1 LEQELADQQK
11 LRGESDGT
19 SFKPRTRPGEH
30 NPEVSKLEEKKS
42 KVEKIQREKMDR
54 FLPLQEEVLNQLY
67 LVLSHLQT
75 EEETLKEEAKE
86 AEYPEKDMSMIN

>member
-30 NPEVSKLEEKKS
+30 NPEVSKLEDKKS
-42 KVEKIQREKMDR
+42 RVEKLQREKLDR
-54 FLPLQEEVLNQLY
+54 VLPLQEEVLNHLY
-67 LVLSHLQT
+67 LVISHLKT
-75 EEETLKEEAKE
+75 EEETSKEEAKE
-86 AEYPEKDMSMIN
+86 SDIDMSMIN

>member
-30 NPEVSKLEEKKS
+30 NPEVSKLEDKKTR
-42 KVEKIQREKMDR
+42 VEKLQREKLDR
-54 FLPLQEEVLNQLY
+54 FFPLQEEVLNQLY

-75 EEETLKEEAKE
+75 EDETTKEEAKE
-86 AEYPEKDMSMIN
+86 SDIEISMIN

>member
-1 LEQELADQQK
+1 M
-11 LRGESDGT
+11 
-19 SFKPRTRPGEH
+19 
-30 NPEVSKLEEKKS
+30 SKLEEKKS

-75 EEETLKEEAKE
+75 EEETSKEEAKG
-86 AEYPEKDMSMIN
+86 AEYLEKDMSMIN

>member
-1 LEQELADQQK
+1 MEQELADQQK

-30 NPEVSKLEEKKS
+30 NPEVSKLEDKKS
-42 KVEKIQREKMDR
+42 RVEKLQREKLDR

-75 EEETLKEEAKE
+75 EEETTKEEAKE
-86 AEYPEKDMSMIN
+86 SDIEISMIN

>member
-1 LEQELADQQK
+1 MEQELADQQK

-30 NPEVSKLEEKKS
+30 NPEVSKLEDKKS
-42 KVEKIQREKMDR
+42 RVEKLQREKLDR

-75 EEETLKEEAKE
+75 EDETTKEEAKE
-86 AEYPEKDMSMIN
+86 SDIEISMIN